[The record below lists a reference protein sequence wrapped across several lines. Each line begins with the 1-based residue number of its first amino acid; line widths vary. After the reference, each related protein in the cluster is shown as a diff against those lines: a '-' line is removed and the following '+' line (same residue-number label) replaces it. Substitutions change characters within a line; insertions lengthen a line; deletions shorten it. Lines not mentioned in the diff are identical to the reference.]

1 MKNLMLI
8 AILMT
13 SVSTFAKWS
22 PKIIT
27 YKKSFDE
34 IKTLSFDQEM
44 FYSDFKVIKEDFFKL
59 DAWMCTKTL
68 EIKEQGS
75 KTINASGNTLTL
87 VSATVT
93 TPYTHCHG
101 LPNFATISNPK
112 LKNLE
117 QHTIRLIY
125 NDEDSNEVSISLYGK
140 NRARLY
146 FEDFKYSGKIT
157 ETY

>member
-8 AILMT
+8 AILMS
-13 SVSTFAKWS
+13 SVSAFAKWS
-22 PKIIT
+22 PKTIT

-44 FYSDFKVIKEDFFKL
+44 FYSDFKVIEEKFFNIGE
-59 DAWMCTKTL
+59 WMCTKVL

-87 VSATVT
+87 ISATVT
-93 TPYTHCHG
+93 TPYSQCDS
-101 LPNFATISNPK
+101 LPNFGTISNPK
-112 LKNLE
+112 LKNLK
-117 QHTIRLIY
+117 QHTIKLNY
-125 NDEDSNEVSISLYGK
+125 MDDDSNELSISLHGK

-146 FEDFKYSGKIT
+146 FQNHKFSGKIT